1 MKRLKKAVLGAL
13 ALFALVLACGG
24 YWLYGNLDAIVKRA
38 IGHYG
43 SQMTRAHVSVESVRL
58 HTTDGSGLI
67 RGLVIGNPAGFRS
80 AHALKV
86 AVIELQVDIRTL
98 ADPVVVVKRIVI
110 DAPDVIYEKGERGT
124 NFEAIQRN
132 IGQALASGAASGA
145 SSTASPGRRLIVDEL
160 VIRHARAHATS
171 AALMG
176 QSVSATLPDIVL
188 HRLGRDEGGLTP
200 AQLGERVTGALR
212 QRLIASLGVEQ
223 ALKSLGK
230 RIKGL
235 FGH

>member
-1 MKRLKKAVLGAL
+1 VKQLKKAVLGAL
-13 ALFALVLACGG
+13 ALFALALACGG
-24 YWLYGNLDAIVKRA
+24 YWLYGNLDAMVKRA

-43 SQMTRAHVSVESVRL
+43 SQMTRAQVRVESVQL
-58 HTTDGSGLI
+58 HTTDGSGRI

-98 ADPVVVVKRIVI
+98 GDPVVVVKRIVI
-110 DAPDVIYEKGERGT
+110 DAPDVIYEKGERWT

-132 IGQALASGAASGA
+132 IAQSLASGAANGA

-188 HRLGRDEGGLTP
+188 HRLGRDEAGLTP

-230 RIKGL
+230 RIKDL